1 MQVPG
6 LVEAGGFAQ
15 ELPILIAGFLAAA
28 IAGYLCIKYLLR
40 YLRHGSLYIFAAYCA
55 AIGVATLILG
65 AIR

>member
-1 MQVPG
+1 MQLPG

-15 ELPILIAGFLAAA
+15 ELPVLIVGFLAAA

-55 AIGVATLILG
+55 AIGIATLILG